1 MENRIITA
9 VFKGSKNTKV
19 SDVWQ
24 WDYGQVLRI
33 QGLDLPTAVEVDFAV
48 AGASE
53 SIARIGTTKDGV
65 TDVVIP
71 DSLIET
77 GKNLVAYIYLR
88 DSASGNTEYQID
100 MLVTKRAKPEA
111 YDRPEDKKLFG
122 QAIEAVNTA
131 ADRAEKAG
139 QAATEA
145 AGQAAEDAQQTAEDR
160 KEVEKMV
167 ETVSDISEQVKKVE
181 QLSQQ
186 AQEAATKTEADAQQT
201 AEDRVEVGKM
211 LENVKDIS
219 EQVKSVEE
227 SVQKAKE
234 SEQTAA
240 GHRTAVEEMKNSVEQ
255 TASTFPQ
262 KVQEGVQAIE
272 NAGASEVQEIT
283 QAGTAQKTAV
293 EAAGTQAVESVE
305 NVQQVATEAVETA
318 KTEAV
323 QAVQAEGAK
332 QIKEVQDK
340 GAEVLQSIPEDFATQ
355 METKLDKQQ
364 GIENKGK
371 ALVIGED
378 GNVVPGE
385 VASGGGDGIAIIN
398 TMSGESPLVI
408 PDSAERPLERL
419 ELGGK
424 TEQVQTTGKNLIDQD
439 AIIDGKTINSSNGE
453 VVNNTQSCI
462 TDFIHLKPETYTFSI
477 DNVLQDVQI
486 MIILYNDNKT
496 FNKYLL
502 SNKNQTSKIIITEN
516 MYARIA
522 FNNVKSFILSRHVM
536 MEIGSNKTDYEPYTG
551 GKPAPSPEYPQEI
564 VNSGKLNADTQKYE
578 VSGKMLSK
586 NLLNLKNPS
595 VKFER
600 CTLQEDGS
608 VKSAITSNYYFCSI
622 YVDDPYV
629 VGNIKNGQ
637 TISFSID
644 KGISNKTITI
654 SLHGDREGSVN
665 YQEKS
670 SASGGNSVSIVP
682 SGFKKVSKI
691 ELRFNRSGSL
701 FTDTETVVRDF
712 MICFGEPTVYV
723 PYAEQSFTLTSDR
736 PITKWDKLVE
746 QGGQIGWLYKSRIA
760 EIPKTGYALKNTNE
774 NRCGVYFSKS
784 SIFKDGVVTKG
795 SPEKDSNI
803 FTHFKPGN
811 PYASNGNIAWLYVAG
826 GNTDLR
832 IKVDDETINT
842 VELFEQY
849 ISDKDIQI
857 LYETESTEFIPLP
870 QSEQNAIRA
879 LKTYYPTTVIT
890 ADGGEL
896 DPDIEVTYTADTKNY
911 IDGKVSANV
920 ASIISQ
926 YQLNTAN
933 LLSLMPMETQATMI
947 ENDTNNILGDMEV
960 QKHE

>member
-24 WDYGQVLRI
+24 WDYGQILRI

-139 QAATEA
+139 QTAQEA
-145 AGQAAEDAQQTAEDR
+145 AQKAGLDAEQTAQDR
-160 KEVEKMV
+160 AEVAKMV

-186 AQEAATKTEADAQQT
+186 AQDAADKTEADAQQT

-211 LENVKDIS
+211 LETVKDAS

-227 SVQKAKE
+227 SVRKAKE
-234 SEQTAA
+234 SEQAAA

-272 NAGASEVQEIT
+272 NAGTAAVQEIT

-293 EAAGTQAVESVE
+293 EGAGTQAVQSVE
-305 NVQQVATEAVETA
+305 NVKSSATEAVEAA
-318 KTEAV
+318 KTTAV
-323 QAVQAEGAK
+323 QAVQAEGTK
-332 QIKEVQDK
+332 QTGNVTAEGTKQVKAVQDK
-340 GAEVLQSIPEDFATQ
+340 GAEVLQSIPEDFTTQ
-355 METKLDKQQ
+355 METKLNKQQ

-378 GNVVPGE
+378 GLVVPGE
-385 VASGGGDGIAIIN
+385 VQSGGGDGIAIIN

-424 TEQVQTTGKNLIDQD
+424 TEQVTTSGKNLANPSEFVVGTLAGDTGN
-439 AIIDGKTINSSNGE
+439 IINLKQYITTGYIPVIPGKRYSTSCGNKFSAYTIIAYDKEKAKINSQLNMSSEMPESAAYIRLTYKKIDMTNVTE
-453 VVNNTQSCI
+453 SDMEELKKVCMVNEGST
-462 TDFIHLKPETYTFSI
+462 
-477 DNVLQDVQI
+477 VLP
-486 MIILYNDNKT
+486 
-496 FNKYLL
+496 
-502 SNKNQTSKIIITEN
+502 
-516 MYARIA
+516 
-522 FNNVKSFILSRHVM
+522 
-536 MEIGSNKTDYEPYTG
+536 YEPYTG
-551 GKPAPSPEYPQEI
+551 GKPSPSQEYQQEI
-564 VNSGKLNADTQKYE
+564 KNSGKWNEETRKYE
-578 VSGKMLSK
+578 VNVKVVGKNLFDVNYFTKNENYQNKDGDATYWKIAKMKVKPNTSYMLSK
-586 NLLNLKNPS
+586 SKSVTVNGAINSAISYAGALGFNNNVNS
-595 VKFER
+595 VKVTTNDTGILYIMFFYRNEDVNILKELDIQVELGE
-600 CTLQEDGS
+600 TLTEYEPYKEQTLTLALDQPLRGIGEMKDELSESGILRR
-608 VKSAITSNYYFCSI
+608 VKSIALNGSEKWYKHENSAFVTMNCYGLKIDDLEVKNYSLSTLCNFFKWARFPQDIESQTAHGGYIYITVPKETYP
-622 YVDDPYV
+622 DLE
-629 VGNIKNGQ
+629 
-637 TISFSID
+637 SF
-644 KGISNKTITI
+644 K
-654 SLHGDREGSVN
+654 
-665 YQEKS
+665 
-670 SASGGNSVSIVP
+670 
-682 SGFKKVSKI
+682 
-691 ELRFNRSGSL
+691 
-701 FTDTETVVRDF
+701 
-712 MICFGEPTVYV
+712 
-723 PYAEQSFTLTSDR
+723 
-736 PITKWDKLVE
+736 
-746 QGGQIGWLYKSRIA
+746 GWLA
-760 EIPKTGYALKNTNE
+760 KNTPVLE
-774 NRCGVYFSKS
+774 YQLKEPVLEELSEEDK
-784 SIFKDGVVTKG
+784 
-795 SPEKDSNI
+795 
-803 FTHFKPGN
+803 
-811 PYASNGNIAWLYVAG
+811 AS
-826 GNTDLR
+826 
-832 IKVDDETINT
+832 
-842 VELFEQY
+842 
-849 ISDKDIQI
+849 
-857 LYETESTEFIPLP
+857 
-870 QSEQNAIRA
+870 IRA
-879 LKTYYPTTVIT
+879 LKNYYPTTVIT
-890 ADGGEL
+890 VDGGEL
-896 DPDIEVTYTADTKNY
+896 DPDIKVTYVADTKLY
-911 IDGKVSANV
+911 IDNKVSANV

>member
-24 WDYGQVLRI
+24 WDYGQTLRI

-139 QAATEA
+139 QTATEA

-186 AQEAATKTEADAQQT
+186 AQDAADKTEADAQQT

-211 LENVKDIS
+211 LETVRDVS

-227 SVQKAKE
+227 SVRKAKE
-234 SEQTAA
+234 SEQAAA

-371 ALVIGED
+371 VLVIGED
-378 GNVVPGE
+378 GNVVPEE

-408 PDSAERPLERL
+408 PDSAERVNKRL

-424 TEQVQTTGKNLIDQD
+424 TEQVQTTGAQLLKPKDGSYTVFGVSVDIANGEIKLSGTATSSGGRTIRLSEPFLLK
-439 AIIDGKTINSSNGE
+439 AGTYSSEVDGK
-453 VVNNTQSCI
+453 
-462 TDFIHLKPETYTFSI
+462 I
-477 DNVLQDVQI
+477 D
-486 MIILYNDNKT
+486 
-496 FNKYLL
+496 
-502 SNKNQTSKIIITEN
+502 
-516 MYARIA
+516 
-522 FNNVKSFILSRHVM
+522 FILSKNSDNSYLVNLAVKNFNVNEDTEVYVGLNVM
-536 MEIGSNKTDYEPYTG
+536 AQNTYNNKYHIMLNSGNIALPYEPYTG
-551 GKPAPSPEYPQEI
+551 GKPSPSPEYPQEI
-564 VNSGKLNADTQKYE
+564 KNSGKWNEEKQKYE
-578 VSGKMLSK
+578 VDVKITGK
-586 NLLNLKNPS
+586 NLFDMNKFIDTCNFTKN
-595 VKFER
+595 
-600 CTLQEDGS
+600 EDG
-608 VKSAITSNYYFCSI
+608 TFR
-622 YVDDPYV
+622 
-629 VGNIKNGQ
+629 
-637 TISFSID
+637 ID
-644 KGISNKTITI
+644 KYVERYDCFIPANTILSIEVLKVEDSSGAAALELFYEDGKSVYIGFGQVGVKTFLIQKDVAYI
-654 SLHGDREGSVN
+654 KVLAYRKHE
-665 YQEKS
+665 YKYIQLEKGRT
-670 SASGGNSVSIVP
+670 ATP
-682 SGFKKVSKI
+682 Y
-691 ELRFNRSGSL
+691 
-701 FTDTETVVRDF
+701 
-712 MICFGEPTVYV
+712 EPYK
-723 PYAEQSFTLTSDR
+723 EQTLTLTSDR
-736 PITKWDKLVE
+736 PITKWDRLVE
-746 QGGQIGWLYKSRIA
+746 QGGQIGWLYGSVIA
-760 EIPKTGYALKNTNE
+760 TIDETASISLYTPNGFYVYVKNIDKKEKTGYCDKL
-774 NRCGVYFSKS
+774 
-784 SIFKDGVVTKG
+784 
-795 SPEKDSNI
+795 
-803 FTHFKPGN
+803 
-811 PYASNGNIAWLYVAG
+811 YAKRMSNGEPFVLFGNANNNVLYTLNTQEFYGKTVSEIKEKLKEYPLNIIG
-826 GNTDLR
+826 
-832 IKVDDETINT
+832 KSET
-842 VELFEQY
+842 
-849 ISDKDIQI
+849 
-857 LYETESTEFIPLP
+857 TEFVPLP

-896 DPDIEVTYTADTKNY
+896 DPDIKVTYTADTKNY
-911 IDGKVSANV
+911 IDGKVSAKV
-920 ASIISQ
+920 ASILRQ
-926 YQLNTAN
+926 YQADTAN

-947 ENDTNNILGDMEV
+947 ENDTNNILNNLESEEA
-960 QKHE
+960 HE

>member
-24 WDYGQVLRI
+24 WDYGQTLRI

-139 QAATEA
+139 QTATEA

-167 ETVSDISEQVKKVE
+167 EIVSDISEQVKKVE

-186 AQEAATKTEADAQQT
+186 AQDAADKTEADAQQT

-211 LENVKDIS
+211 LETVKDVS

-234 SEQTAA
+234 SEQAAA

-255 TASTFPQ
+255 TASAFPQ

-355 METKLDKQQ
+355 METKLNKQQ

-371 ALVIGED
+371 VLVIGED

-408 PDSAERPLERL
+408 PDSAERVNKRL

-424 TEQVQTTGKNLIDQD
+424 TEQVQTGGKNLVNANVYEQGYLTSVNAGDKVSLTQMQKSFTTNMEVSSMQGKNVSVSVRTK
-439 AIIDGKTINSSNGE
+439 GKTGKKYVFADE
-453 VVNNTQSCI
+453 
-462 TDFIHLKPETYTFSI
+462 TDT
-477 DNVLQDVQI
+477 
-486 MIILYNDNKT
+486 
-496 FNKYLL
+496 
-502 SNKNQTSKIIITEN
+502 IITGVFDTGNNNYSEFKNITIPKNAKKLFFSVTYDAQEN
-516 MYARIA
+516 TELQ
-522 FNNVKSFILSRHVM
+522 VELGTTV
-536 MEIGSNKTDYEPYTG
+536 TTYEPYTG
-551 GKPAPSPEYPQEI
+551 GKPSPSPEYQQEI
-564 VNSGKLNADTQKYE
+564 KSVGKWNEEKQKYE
-578 VSGKMLSK
+578 VSVKVTGK
-586 NLLNLKNPS
+586 NLLNLQKESDVNGLYRGWKCGDGEKITLSIKDKNNNADIS
-595 VKFER
+595 GCFLGVS
-600 CTLQEDGS
+600 Q
-608 VKSAITSNYYFCSI
+608 
-622 YVDDPYV
+622 
-629 VGNIKNGQ
+629 NG
-637 TISFSID
+637 D
-644 KGISNKTITI
+644 
-654 SLHGDREGSVN
+654 
-665 YQEKS
+665 
-670 SASGGNSVSIVP
+670 SASGGVLWLVD
-682 SGFKKVSKI
+682 SGIIKVKEATSTHPYVTI
-691 ELRFNRSGSL
+691 YS
-701 FTDTETVVRDF
+701 TTETTIKKLTERF
-712 MICFGEPTVYV
+712 EIQCERGTVATDYA
-723 PYAEQSFTLTSDR
+723 PYAEQTLTLTSDR
-736 PITKWDKLVE
+736 PITKWDRLVE
-746 QGGQIGWLYKSRIA
+746 QGGQIGWLYGSVIA
-760 EIPKTGYALKNTNE
+760 TIDETASISLYTPNGFYVYVKNIDKKEKTGYCDKL
-774 NRCGVYFSKS
+774 
-784 SIFKDGVVTKG
+784 
-795 SPEKDSNI
+795 
-803 FTHFKPGN
+803 
-811 PYASNGNIAWLYVAG
+811 YAKKMSNGEPFVLFGNANNNGLYTLNTQEFYGKTVSEIKEKLKEYPLNIIG
-826 GNTDLR
+826 
-832 IKVDDETINT
+832 KSET
-842 VELFEQY
+842 
-849 ISDKDIQI
+849 
-857 LYETESTEFIPLP
+857 TEFVPLP

-896 DPDIEVTYTADTKNY
+896 DPDIKVTYTADTKNY
-911 IDGKVSANV
+911 IDGKVSAKV
-920 ASIISQ
+920 ASILRQ
-926 YQLNTAN
+926 YQADTAN

-947 ENDTNNILGDMEV
+947 ENDTNNILNNLESEEA
-960 QKHE
+960 HE

>member
-24 WDYGQVLRI
+24 WDYGQTLRI

-139 QAATEA
+139 QTATEA

-186 AQEAATKTEADAQQT
+186 AQDAADKTEADAQQT

-211 LENVKDIS
+211 LETVRDVS

-227 SVQKAKE
+227 SVRKAKE
-234 SEQTAA
+234 SEQAAA

-355 METKLDKQQ
+355 METKLNKQQ

-371 ALVIGED
+371 VLVIEED

-408 PDSAERPLERL
+408 PDSAERVNKRL

-424 TEQVQTTGKNLIDQD
+424 TEQVQTSGKNLLPD
-439 AIIDGKTINSSNGE
+439 K
-453 VVNNTQSCI
+453 
-462 TDFIHLKPETYTFSI
+462 FSI
-477 DNVLQDVQI
+477 YAEGKSKTNLKLQIGNYV
-486 MIILYNDNKT
+486 YSSK
-496 FNKYLL
+496 
-502 SNKNQTSKIIITEN
+502 TSKNLYILHEDKSNITNGWTATNKFNFKIDKEETIEIRIETEN
-516 MYARIA
+516 PLE
-522 FNNVKSFILSRHVM
+522 ILPMIREETELDS
-536 MEIGSNKTDYEPYTG
+536 YEPYTG
-551 GKPAPSPEYPQEI
+551 GKPSPSPEYPQEI
-564 VNSGKLNADTQKYE
+564 KSVGKWNDEKQKYE
-578 VSGKMLSK
+578 VDVKVSNCGYLQKGSYADKIRPLPLEKGKTYRIY
-586 NLLNLKNPS
+586 
-595 VKFER
+595 V
-600 CTLQEDGS
+600 D
-608 VKSAITSNYYFCSI
+608 VKSAVVNVGILNEERTFVNSGQLYAYY
-622 YVDDPYV
+622 
-629 VGNIKNGQ
+629 N
-637 TISFSID
+637 
-644 KGISNKTITI
+644 
-654 SLHGDREGSVN
+654 
-665 YQEKS
+665 
-670 SASGGNSVSIVP
+670 SGGYPISSTGVVSGICRLPNLLYRGYTFTVTVD
-682 SGFKKVSKI
+682 GLFLYQGVNANILNTDNAYVAYDFIKKVDIS
-691 ELRFNRSGSL
+691 SPY
-701 FTDTETVVRDF
+701 TEKESVV
-712 MICFGEPTVYV
+712 
-723 PYAEQSFTLTSDR
+723 LTSDR
-736 PITKWDKLVE
+736 PITKWDRLVE
-746 QGGQIGWLYKSRIA
+746 QGGQIGWLYQSAIDTDIRPSRTDLF
-760 EIPKTGYALKNTNE
+760 PYGFKLYKNHSN
-774 NRCGVYFSKS
+774 GVYTYTVTNIKKIKGYQTSYCKQ
-784 SIFKDGVVTKG
+784 FKNVDGSYNTG
-795 SPEKDSNI
+795 E
-803 FTHFKPGN
+803 
-811 PYASNGNIAWLYVAG
+811 LYRYSDQPSMQSQYF
-826 GNTDLR
+826 NTDIATKEEF
-832 IKVDDETINT
+832 IKWMENNPLTMV
-842 VELFEQY
+842 Y
-849 ISDKDIQI
+849 K
-857 LYETESTEFIPLP
+857 TEETEFIPLP

-879 LKTYYPTTVIT
+879 LKAYYPTTVIT

-896 DPDIEVTYTADTKNY
+896 DPDIKVTYTADTKNY
-911 IDGKVSANV
+911 IDGKVSAKV
-920 ASIISQ
+920 ASILRQ
-926 YQLNTAN
+926 YQADTAN

-947 ENDTNNILGDMEV
+947 ENDTNNILNNLESEEA
-960 QKHE
+960 HE

>member
-24 WDYGQVLRI
+24 WDYGQTLRI

-139 QAATEA
+139 QTATEA

-186 AQEAATKTEADAQQT
+186 AQDAADKTEADAQQT

-211 LENVKDIS
+211 LETVKDVS

-234 SEQTAA
+234 SEQAA
-240 GHRTAVEEMKNSVEQ
+240 AEHRTAVEEMKNSVEQ

-262 KVQEGVQAIE
+262 TVQEGVQAIE
-272 NAGASEVQEIT
+272 NAGTAEVQEIT

-293 EAAGTQAVESVE
+293 EAAGTQAVQSVE
-305 NVQQVATEAVETA
+305 NVKSSATEAVETA

-355 METKLDKQQ
+355 METKLNKQQ

-371 ALVIGED
+371 VLVIGED

-408 PDSAERPLERL
+408 PDSAERVNKRL

-424 TEQVQTTGKNLIDQD
+424 TDQFSTKGLNLFNY
-439 AIIDGKTINSSNGE
+439 K
-453 VVNNTQSCI
+453 
-462 TDFIHLKPETYTFSI
+462 DFVDISTYADEGAGYRRKYLQLKPNTSYRMTIFKNRMSPSMDATVMFIGNKEKY
-477 DNVLQDVQI
+477 DNTAANGKIVLFTSTDKKSATIVTGESGQI
-486 MIILYNDNKT
+486 VFKLNKNSTPELQEEYLSKADIIL
-496 FNKYLL
+496 
-502 SNKNQTSKIIITEN
+502 SEGSTE
-516 MYARIA
+516 IP
-522 FNNVKSFILSRHVM
+522 
-536 MEIGSNKTDYEPYTG
+536 YEPYTG
-551 GKPAPSPEYPQEI
+551 GKPSPSLEYPQEI
-564 VNSGKLNADTQKYE
+564 KNSGKWNEGTQKYE
-578 VSGKMLSK
+578 IEVVLSGK
-586 NLLNLKNPS
+586 NLLDITA
-595 VKFER
+595 
-600 CTLQEDGS
+600 CEDGKALDS
-608 VKSAITSNYYFCSI
+608 Y
-622 YVDDPYV
+622 
-629 VGNIKNGQ
+629 GNIINSANGFL
-637 TISFSID
+637 TDFIPCFANSPYCRSKKSFTIISFYDRDKIFIGCINQYNDEFITPDECRYFRFSI
-644 KGISNKTITI
+644 NKQDVDYTKAVANVGTA
-654 SLHGDREGSVN
+654 LMDYEP
-665 YQEKS
+665 Y
-670 SASGGNSVSIVP
+670 
-682 SGFKKVSKI
+682 KKPQF
-691 ELRFNRSGSL
+691 L
-701 FTDTETVVRDF
+701 
-712 MICFGEPTVYV
+712 
-723 PYAEQSFTLTSDR
+723 TLTSDR

-746 QGGQIGWLYKSRIA
+746 QGGQIGWLYQSSKMILDGTKIKWLHSNKPENSYFATTIIDA
-760 EIPKTGYALKNTNE
+760 YGGKGASFCKTYRNIQDSAYVIKYANERCIYSDHPTYTSGDKFFRAPNE
-774 NRCGVYFSKS
+774 N
-784 SIFKDGVVTKG
+784 VT
-795 SPEKDSNI
+795 
-803 FTHFKPGN
+803 T
-811 PYASNGNIAWLYVAG
+811 L
-826 GNTDLR
+826 
-832 IKVDDETINT
+832 
-842 VELFEQY
+842 EQW
-849 ISDKDIQI
+849 K
-857 LYETESTEFIPLP
+857 EFIDENPIEMLYHTKNSEFVPLP

-879 LKTYYPTTVIT
+879 LKAYYPTTVIT

-896 DPDIEVTYTADTKNY
+896 DPDIKVTYTADTKNY
-911 IDGKVSANV
+911 IDGKVSAKV
-920 ASIISQ
+920 ASILRQ
-926 YQLNTAN
+926 YQADTAN

-947 ENDTNNILGDMEV
+947 ENDTNNILNNLESEEA
-960 QKHE
+960 HE